1 MNFVIMN
8 FVMMVFVAA
17 GFASRAEPMRQRIC
31 YSTAETRDKILSLGL
46 FEPFRLMRNAATKME
61 AEAIGARL
69 CRSSD
74 DLVYE
79 ISLLRHDGRVL
90 HISIDAKTGKIVGTK
105 NED

>member
-1 MNFVIMN
+1 MNFFILVLI
-8 FVMMVFVAA
+8 ATTI
-17 GFASRAEPMRQRIC
+17 GFASRAEPARQRIC
-31 YSTAETRDKILSLGL
+31 YSTAETRDKIVSLGL
-46 FEPFRLMRNAATKME
+46 FEPFHLMRNAATKMQ

-69 CRSSD
+69 CRWSE

-90 HISIDAKTGKIVGTK
+90 HISVDAKTGKVVGSK